1 MRFSKEQLLDLYR
14 RMQELR
20 AVDDRLVPLKLKD
33 LVMDGFHP
41 YVGEEA
47 VAVGV
52 CSQLAPE
59 DYVISTHRPQGHAL
73 AKGAAMRVIFAE
85 MLGRMGGPSNGLGG
99 PMQWVDADNNF
110 FCGSIV
116 GSGVSYS
123 TGFGLAAKKEGRG
136 RIAVCF
142 FGDGASNTGSF
153 HEGMNLA
160 ALWKLPVLYVCENN
174 QYGEAMPVKEFV
186 PIPHIS
192 ARAVSYGIQGRTVD
206 GMDVEAM
213 AEAAAEAVETLR
225 RGRGPVLLEAVT
237 YRYRGHYLG
246 DPDNYRTK
254 AEIEEWRKRDPI
266 DRLRK
271 ALAERHNV
279 KEAELK
285 ALEEQ
290 IDKAAEQ
297 AQEWALGQPKATLE
311 YATSNVLEPV
321 AGRNA

>member
-1 MRFSKEQLLDLYR
+1 MRFNKEQLLDLYR
-14 RMQELR
+14 LMRELR

-47 VAVGV
+47 VAAGV
-52 CSQLAPE
+52 CWQLKPE

-73 AKGAAMRVIFAE
+73 AKGAAMRAIFAE

-99 PMQWVDADNNF
+99 PMQWVDAGNNF

-116 GSGVSYS
+116 GSGVSYA
-123 TGFGLAAKKEGRG
+123 TGFALAARKEGKG
-136 RIAVCF
+136 RVAVCF

-160 ALWKLPVLYVCENN
+160 ALWKLPVLYICENN

-186 PIPHIS
+186 PIPNIS
-192 ARAVSYGIQGRTVD
+192 TRAVSYGIQGRTVD
-206 GMDVEAM
+206 GMDVQAVASAASEAL
-213 AEAAAEAVETLR
+213 ETLR
-225 RGRGPVLLEAVT
+225 AGKGPVLLEAVT

-254 AEIEEWRKRDPI
+254 AEIEDWRKRDPI

-271 ALAERHNV
+271 QLIEQYKV

-285 ALEEQ
+285 ALEERV
-290 IDKAAEQ
+290 DRAAEE
-297 AQEWALGQPKATLE
+297 AQEWALKQPKATLE
-311 YATSNVLEPV
+311 YATSNVLVPV

>member
-1 MRFSKEQLLDLYR
+1 MRFDKGELLELYR
-14 RMQELR
+14 RMRELR

-52 CSQLAPE
+52 CRRLKNE

-73 AKGAAMRVIFAE
+73 AKGTSMRAVFAE
-85 MLGRMGGPSNGLGG
+85 MLGRLGGPSNGLGG

-116 GSGVSYS
+116 GSGVSYA
-123 TGFGLAAKKEGRG
+123 TGFALAAKKEARG
-136 RIAVCF
+136 RVAVCF

-186 PIPHIS
+186 PIAQIS
-192 ARAVSYGIQGRTVD
+192 ARAASYGIPGRTVD
-206 GMDVEAM
+206 GMDVEEVAS
-213 AEAAAEAVETLR
+213 AAGEALESLR
-225 RGRGPVLLEAVT
+225 GGRGPVLLEAVT

-254 AEIEEWRKRDPI
+254 DEIEQWRKRDPI
-266 DRLRK
+266 DRLRRQ
-271 ALAERHNV
+271 LLERHGV
-279 KEAELK
+279 SEAELQ
-285 ALEEQ
+285 ALEQRIEKEAGQ
-290 IDKAAEQ
+290 AED
-297 AQEWALGQPKATLE
+297 WALRQPKATLE
-311 YATSNVLEPV
+311 YATSNVLVPV

>member
-1 MRFSKEQLLDLYR
+1 MKFDRDKLLQFYTQMRV
-14 RMQELR
+14 LR

-52 CSQLAPE
+52 CSFLGAE

-73 AKGAAMRVIFAE
+73 AKGATPRAVFAE

-99 PMQWVDADNNF
+99 PMQWVDADNRF

-123 TGFGLAAKKEGRG
+123 TGFGLALQKEGKG
-136 RIAVCF
+136 RAAACF

-153 HEGMNLA
+153 HEGLNLA
-160 ALWKLPVLYVCENN
+160 SLWKLPVLYVCENN

-186 PIPHIS
+186 SAKKIS
-192 ARAVSYGIQGRTVD
+192 DRAISYGITGLTVD
-206 GMDVEAM
+206 GMDVQAV
-213 AEAAAEAVETLR
+213 AAAVSEALTGIR
-225 RGRGPVLLEAVT
+225 AGKGPVLLEAIT

-246 DPDNYRTK
+246 DPENYRTK
-254 AEIEEWRKRDPI
+254 EEIEQWRARDPI
-266 DRLRK
+266 DGLRRELLK
-271 ALAERHNV
+271 KHGV
-279 KEAELK
+279 KEQEL
-285 ALEEQ
+285 AA
-290 IDKAAEQ
+290 IDGRIDREADE
-297 AQEWALGQPKATLE
+297 AQEWALNQPKATLE
-311 YATSNVLEPV
+311 YATSNVLVSV
-321 AGRNA
+321 AGRDA